1 MRSEPVSFS
10 NETYA
15 RVTSV
20 LAEALNADEHEIT
33 PAAILHS
40 DLGAESIDLLD
51 IIFRLEREFGVHIQR
66 NELFPSSI
74 FQNNPAFVADGK
86 VTDMGLAELRSQ
98 LPYADLSHFEGDRRL
113 SAVPDL
119 FTVDLVTRF
128 VNWKLSRNIAMT
140 GTEAQPVQSESP
152 ATGFGGQEPS
162 LQRSDTIGCLSS
174 GRINDHD

>member
-1 MRSEPVSFS
+1 MRSEPVSSS
-10 NETYA
+10 NETYT
-15 RVTSV
+15 RVASV
-20 LAEALNADEHEIT
+20 LAEALNAEEGGIT
-33 PAAILHS
+33 PQAALHR

-51 IIFRLEREFGVHIQR
+51 IVFRLEREFGVHIER

-98 LPYADLSHFEGDRRL
+98 LPYADLSHFEDDRRL

-128 VNWKLSRNIAMT
+128 VNWKLGQGA
-140 GTEAQPVQSESP
+140 A
-152 ATGFGGQEPS
+152 ATGAEAEPA
-162 LQRSDTIGCLSS
+162 RA
-174 GRINDHD
+174 